1 MATKL
6 GFRRFLATILAAAGL
21 AAGEAAQAGGNW
33 MPLLPDQDFYDFQLF
48 APPDLQE
55 YSLYPEAS
63 EGLFFSYDRL
73 YMGITP
79 PRFVPVGNT
88 IFWPVEPLNA
98 EVAQQLNTANGG
110 FAGVVIYGTDQ
121 MNLSLNTTWL
131 RTKMSWGNRFEGG
144 WIYDDLGM
152 LFSYWDSGPQDQ
164 SFSTVN
170 EYALNSPVQTF
181 NQETATSTATIG
193 GNAQPIV
200 TTTIETTSPPPDH
213 LIVQNFT
220 QHNQTRLQ
228 SGSAAWIVRRALG
241 GRGSGSTVRLGLG
254 PRFVQLADRYDI
266 GYQSYQYAFN
276 DGSGT
281 TDTGTTGTGTGT
293 SGNGGVGDIGG
304 NVTTGRSG
312 ILNQQ
317 GVVTTLTG
325 QGQGTKLQD
334 GAWETYTSN
343 NIVGPEISM
352 LLEANSGRWKFLTE
366 LKFTAGMNWQNMLY
380 RGSNFPATLA
390 ADYFRTEFT
399 TATVLTQDGRENNQ
413 QTIQGD
419 PLYIQVYGA
428 GQKNATNA
436 AEHVFQFTPIGEWRL
451 GTEFR
456 LSQAILL
463 RAGYTGMWMGQV
475 ARASSNTSYNTVSD
489 LVQKSVANPNY
500 DPNQPTDVNNPITV
514 VADVPVD
521 YTRIGPAPTSI
532 QDYVFT
538 NGVDFGIEVKY

>member
-1 MATKL
+1 MATTL

-21 AAGEAAQAGGNW
+21 AAGQTAKAGGNW

-55 YSLYPEAS
+55 YELYPEDS

-88 IFWPVEPLNA
+88 VFWPVEPLNA

-121 MNLSLNTTWL
+121 MNLDLNTTWL
-131 RTKMSWGNRFEGG
+131 RTKMTWGNRFEGG

-164 SFSTVN
+164 SFETVN

-181 NQETATSTATIG
+181 DQSTATSTATIG

-213 LIVQNFT
+213 LISQTFT
-220 QHNQTRLQ
+220 QRNQTRIQ
-228 SGSAAWIVRRALG
+228 SGAAAWIVRRALG

-254 PRFVQLADRYDI
+254 PRFVQLADRYNI
-266 GYQSYQYAFN
+266 GYQSYQYPFN
-276 DGSGT
+276 AGSGT
-281 TDTGTTGTGTGT
+281 TDTGTTGTGGT
-293 SGNGGVGDIGG
+293 SGQGGVGDVGG
-304 NVTTGRSG
+304 TVTSGRTG

-317 GVVTTLTG
+317 GDVVTLTG
-325 QGQGTKLQD
+325 VGQGTKLQD

-366 LKFTAGMNWQNMLY
+366 LKFTAGMNWQNMIY
-380 RGSNFPATLA
+380 RGSNFPATLS

-399 TATVLTQDGRENNQ
+399 TATVLTQDGTANNQ

-428 GQKNATNA
+428 GQKNASND

-456 LSQAILL
+456 VSQAILL

-475 ARASSNTSYNTVSD
+475 ARASSNTAYRNEPDTV
-489 LVQKSVANPNY
+489 LKSVPNPDY

-514 VADVPVD
+514 VRPEQVI
-521 YTRIGPAPTSI
+521 YSRIGPSPTAI

>member
-1 MATKL
+1 MATTL

-21 AAGEAAQAGGNW
+21 AAGHTAKAGGNW

-48 APPDLQE
+48 APPDLDEYGIYQE
-55 YSLYPEAS
+55 AHD
-63 EGLFFSYDRL
+63 GLFFSYDRL

-88 IFWPVEPLNA
+88 VFWPVEPLNA

-121 MNLSLNTTWL
+121 MNLDLNTTWL
-131 RTKMSWGNRFEGG
+131 RTKMTWGNRYEGG
-144 WIYDDLGM
+144 WIYDDYGM

-164 SFSTVN
+164 SFETIN

-181 NQETATSTATIG
+181 DQETATSTATIG

-213 LIVQNFT
+213 LISQTFT

-228 SGSAAWIVRRALG
+228 SGAAAWIVRRALG
-241 GRGSGSTVRLGLG
+241 RRGSGSTVRFGLG
-254 PRFVQLADRYDI
+254 PLFVQLADRYNI
-266 GYQSYQYAFN
+266 GYQSYQYPFN
-276 DGSGT
+276 AGSGT
-281 TDTGTTGTGTGT
+281 TDTGTTGTGTGA
-293 SGNGGVGDIGG
+293 SGQGGVGDVGG
-304 NVTTGRSG
+304 TVTSGGSG

-317 GVVTTLTG
+317 GDVVTLTG
-325 QGQGTKLQD
+325 VGQGTKLQD
-334 GAWETYTSN
+334 GNWETYTSN

-399 TATVLTQDGRENNQ
+399 TATVLTQDGTANNQ

-428 GQKNATNA
+428 GQKNASND
-436 AEHVFQFTPIGEWRL
+436 AEHVFQFTPIG
-451 GTEFR
+451 
-456 LSQAILL
+456 
-463 RAGYTGMWMGQV
+463 
-475 ARASSNTSYNTVSD
+475 
-489 LVQKSVANPNY
+489 
-500 DPNQPTDVNNPITV
+500 
-514 VADVPVD
+514 
-521 YTRIGPAPTSI
+521 
-532 QDYVFT
+532 
-538 NGVDFGIEVKY
+538 

>member
-1 MATKL
+1 MATTL

-21 AAGEAAQAGGNW
+21 AAGHTAKASGNW

-48 APPDLQE
+48 APPDLDEYGIYQE
-55 YSLYPEAS
+55 AHD
-63 EGLFFSYDRL
+63 GLFFSYDRL

-88 IFWPVEPLNA
+88 VFWPVEPLNA

-121 MNLSLNTTWL
+121 MNLDLNTTWL
-131 RTKMSWGNRFEGG
+131 RTKMTWGNRYEGG
-144 WIYDDLGM
+144 WIYDDYGM

-164 SFSTVN
+164 SFETIN

-181 NQETATSTATIG
+181 DQETATSTATIG

-213 LIVQNFT
+213 LISQTFT

-228 SGSAAWIVRRALG
+228 SGAAAWIVRRALSR
-241 GRGSGSTVRLGLG
+241 RGSGSTVRLGLG
-254 PRFVQLADRYDI
+254 PRFVQLADRYNI
-266 GYQSYQYAFN
+266 GYQSYQYPFN
-276 DGSGT
+276 AGSGT
-281 TDTGTTGTGTGT
+281 TDTGTTGTGTGA
-293 SGNGGVGDIGG
+293 SGQGGVGDVGG
-304 NVTTGRSG
+304 TVTSGGSG

-317 GVVTTLTG
+317 GDVVTLTG
-325 QGQGTKLQD
+325 VGQGTKLQD
-334 GAWETYTSN
+334 GNWETYTSN

-399 TATVLTQDGRENNQ
+399 TATVLTQDGTANNQ

-428 GQKNATNA
+428 GQKNASND

-456 LSQAILL
+456 VSQAILL
-463 RAGYTGMWMGQV
+463 RAGYTGMWMGQI
-475 ARASSNTSYNTVSD
+475 ARASSNTAYITTTDN
-489 LVQKSVANPNY
+489 VQKSIANPNY

-514 VADVPVD
+514 VADVPVE
-521 YTRIGPAPTSI
+521 YSLIGPAPTAI

-538 NGVDFGIEVKY
+538 NGIDFGIEVKY

>member
-21 AAGEAAQAGGNW
+21 AAGHTARAGGNW

-48 APPDLQE
+48 APPNLDE
-55 YSLYPEAS
+55 YGIYQEAS

-88 IFWPVEPLNA
+88 VFWPVEPLNA
-98 EVAQQLNTANGG
+98 DVAQQLNTANGG

-121 MNLSLNTTWL
+121 MNLDLNTTWL
-131 RTKMSWGNRFEGG
+131 RTKMTWGNRYEGG
-144 WIYDDLGM
+144 WIYDDYGM

-164 SFSTVN
+164 SFTTIN
-170 EYALNSPVQTF
+170 EYALNSPEQTF
-181 NQETATSTATIG
+181 DQETATSESTIG
-193 GNAQPIV
+193 GIAVPII
-200 TTTIETTSPPPDH
+200 TTTIESTSPPPDH

-241 GRGSGSTVRLGLG
+241 RRGSGSTVRLGLG

-276 DGSGT
+276 AGSGAS
-281 TDTGTTGTGTGT
+281 DTGDGTAGT
-293 SGNGGVGDIGG
+293 SGLGGVGDVG
-304 NVTTGRSG
+304 NSVTTGAGG

-317 GVVTTLTG
+317 GDVVTLTG
-325 QGQGTKLQD
+325 QGQGSKLQD

-343 NIVGPEISM
+343 NVVGPEFSM
-352 LLEANSGRWKFLTE
+352 LLESSSGRWKLLSE

-380 RGSNFPATLA
+380 RGSNFPATLS
-390 ADYFRTEFT
+390 ADYFRTEFV
-399 TATVLTQDGRENNQ
+399 TAQVLTQTASVNGQ
-413 QTIQGD
+413 PVTVQGA
-419 PLYIQVYGA
+419 PLYVQVYGA
-428 GQKNATNA
+428 GQKNATNS
-436 AEHVFQFTPIGEWRL
+436 AEHQFTFTPIGEWRL

-456 LSQAILL
+456 VSQAILL
-463 RAGYTGMWMGQV
+463 RAGYTGMWMGQI
-475 ARASSNTSYNTVSD
+475 ARASSNTAYITTTDTVR
-489 LVQKSVANPNY
+489 KSVPNPNY
-500 DPNQPTDVNNPITV
+500 DPNLPDGGDNPITV
-514 VADVPVD
+514 VQDVPVE
-521 YTRIGPAPTSI
+521 YSRIGPAPTSI

-538 NGVDFGIEVKY
+538 NGIDFGIEVKY

>member
-21 AAGEAAQAGGNW
+21 AASHSAEAGGNW

-48 APPDLQE
+48 APPDLNEYGIYQE
-55 YSLYPEAS
+55 AHD
-63 EGLFFSYDRL
+63 GIFFSYDRT

-88 IFWPVEPLNA
+88 TFWPVEPLNA
-98 EVAQQLNTANGG
+98 DVAQQLNTANGG

-121 MNLSLNTTWL
+121 MNLALNTTWL
-131 RTKMSWGNRFEGG
+131 RTKMTWGNRYEGG
-144 WIYDDLGM
+144 WIYDDYGM

-164 SFSTVN
+164 SFETIN

-181 NQETATSTATIG
+181 DQETATSTATIG

-213 LIVQNFT
+213 LISQTFT

-228 SGSAAWIVRRALG
+228 SGAAAWIVRRALG
-241 GRGSGSTVRLGLG
+241 RRGSGSTVRLGLG
-254 PRFVQLADRYDI
+254 PRFVQLADRYNI
-266 GYQSYQYAFN
+266 GYQSYQYPFN
-276 DGSGT
+276 AGSGT
-281 TDTGTTGTGTGT
+281 TDTGTTGTGTGA
-293 SGNGGVGDIGG
+293 SGQGGVGDVGG
-304 NVTTGRSG
+304 TVTSGGSG

-317 GVVTTLTG
+317 GDVVTLTG
-325 QGQGTKLQD
+325 VGQGTKLQD
-334 GAWETYTSN
+334 GNWETYTSN

-399 TATVLTQDGRENNQ
+399 TATVLTQDGTANNQ

-428 GQKNATNA
+428 GQKNASND

-456 LSQAILL
+456 VSQAILL
-463 RAGYTGMWMGQV
+463 RAGYTGMWMGQI
-475 ARASSNTSYNTVSD
+475 ARASSNTAYITTTDN
-489 LVQKSVANPNY
+489 VQKSIANPNY

-514 VADVPVD
+514 VADVPVE
-521 YTRIGPAPTSI
+521 YSRIGPAPTAI

-538 NGVDFGIEVKY
+538 NGIDFGIEVKY